1 MLNKLS
7 ENTLVFGN
15 MSISCCVFSVF
26 LLSTLSSPLFLFLC
40 LVMVSFTHNF
50 NFYMRKHLKILLQ
63 IIRSCTCTMHNAPLA
78 LTVSFS
84 FCMCV
89 HLKRRHSFLHLTCLL
104 HSVLSQICTHFG
116 CTCVSL
122 WVCLWVF
129 FLLDHSCQTDFT
141 ELCAKVTSRKKFSHT
156 HWQKTNHTNESERE
170 RVHTHTH
177 T

>member
-78 LTVSFS
+78 LTVFLLLYVCASKKKAFISAFNLFTSFGS
-84 FCMCV
+84 LANMYAFWV
-89 HLKRRHSFLHLTCLL
+89 HVCESVSMPL
-104 HSVLSQICTHFG
+104 SVLSFG
-116 CTCVSL
+116 SFVSNR
-122 WVCLWVF
+122 F
-129 FLLDHSCQTDFT
+129 H
-141 ELCAKVTSRKKFSHT
+141 
-156 HWQKTNHTNESERE
+156 
-170 RVHTHTH
+170 
-177 T
+177 